1 MDNMTGKQERLVD
14 KIINELGRDYLQN
27 YFKDIDLDN
36 LTKTEAQKIIEKF
49 NFVTRNINRVY
60 GRDFHI
66 LT

>member
-1 MDNMTGKQERLVD
+1 MDNMTEKQERLVD

-66 LT
+66 LA